1 MISGVLS
8 VSTSSP
14 VRYESGRVHIDG
26 EMTIYTCAELK
37 PRLLEALAAHP
48 DASRLD
54 LSHVVEL
61 DTAGLQL
68 LLTAR
73 RYASDAG
80 RELTVANPS
89 RAVADVL
96 ELCRLG
102 VLLAPASNAEAEAP

>member
-1 MISGVLS
+1 
-8 VSTSSP
+8 
-14 VRYESGRVHIDG
+14 
-26 EMTIYTCAELK
+26 MTIYTCGVLK
-37 PRLLEALAAHP
+37 PRLLEELSAHP
-48 DASRLD
+48 DANRLD

-80 RELTVANPS
+80 RELSVANPS
-89 RAVADVL
+89 RVVADVF

-102 VLLAPASNAEAEAP
+102 ALLTPTADAAVEAQ

>member
-1 MISGVLS
+1 
-8 VSTSSP
+8 
-14 VRYESGRVHIDG
+14 
-26 EMTIYTCAELK
+26 MTIYTCGELK
-37 PRLLEALAAHP
+37 PRLLEQLAAHP
-48 DASRLD
+48 DATRLD

-80 RELTVANPS
+80 RELSVANPS
-89 RAVADVL
+89 RVVVDVL

-102 VLLAPASNAEAEAP
+102 ALLARTADAAAEA

>member
-1 MISGVLS
+1 
-8 VSTSSP
+8 
-14 VRYESGRVHIDG
+14 
-26 EMTIYTCAELK
+26 MTIYTCGELK
-37 PRLLEALAAHP
+37 PRLLEELAAHP
-48 DASRLD
+48 DATQLD

-80 RELTVANPS
+80 RELRVANPS
-89 RAVADVL
+89 RVVADVL

-102 VLLAPASNAEAEAP
+102 ALLAPTADVAAEAQ

>member
-1 MISGVLS
+1 
-8 VSTSSP
+8 
-14 VRYESGRVHIDG
+14 
-26 EMTIYTCAELK
+26 MTIYTCGELK
-37 PRLLEALAAHP
+37 SRLLEELSAHS
-48 DASRLD
+48 DATRLD

-80 RELTVANPS
+80 RELRVANPS

-102 VLLAPASNAEAEAP
+102 ALLEPAAAASAEA

>member
-1 MISGVLS
+1 
-8 VSTSSP
+8 
-14 VRYESGRVHIDG
+14 
-26 EMTIYTCAELK
+26 MTIYTCGELK

-48 DASRLD
+48 EATRLD

-80 RELTVANPS
+80 RELSLANPS

-102 VLLAPASNAEAEAP
+102 ALLAPGAAAPAEA